1 MEYQSL
7 VGVVPW
13 TFVAQ
18 ICNLFIQA
26 FLFKKFL
33 FKPIKAIMDKRAQQV
48 DETYAAAEQAQKSAQ
63 EMKDEYEQRLASA
76 KQEAS
81 EIVKAANVRASA
93 QAELLVGQARE
104 EAAALKV
111 KAEKD
116 IEAERRKAAGE
127 LKNDISALALDLAGK
142 VVEREL
148 DADKHKDLIDDFISR
163 VGDAS

>member
-63 EMKDEYEQRLASA
+63 EM
-76 KQEAS
+76 
-81 EIVKAANVRASA
+81 
-93 QAELLVGQARE
+93 
-104 EAAALKV
+104 
-111 KAEKD
+111 
-116 IEAERRKAAGE
+116 
-127 LKNDISALALDLAGK
+127 
-142 VVEREL
+142 
-148 DADKHKDLIDDFISR
+148 
-163 VGDAS
+163 

>member
-93 QAELLVGQARE
+93 QACLLYTSIDA
-104 EAAALKV
+104 V
-111 KAEKD
+111 KKFIAQQDLNAQTRYVPPIVPPSNRGGFDQK
-116 IEAERRKAAGE
+116 IAVIGAGP
-127 LKNDISALALDLAGK
+127 AG
-142 VVEREL
+142 L
-148 DADKHKDLIDDFISR
+148 S
-163 VGDAS
+163 

>member
-33 FKPIKAIMDKRAQQV
+33 FKPIKAIMEKRAQQV
-48 DETYAAAEQAQKSAQ
+48 DDTYAAAEQAQKSAQ
-63 EMKDEYEQRLASA
+63 EMKEEYEQRLASA

-81 EIVKAANVRASA
+81 EIVKAANVRANA
-93 QAELLVGQARE
+93 QAEQMIGQARE
-104 EAAALKV
+104 EAAAMKV

-116 IEAERRKAAGE
+116 IELERRKAAGE
-127 LKNDISALALDLAGK
+127 LKNDISVLALDLAGK
-142 VVEREL
+142 VVEKEL
-148 DADKHKDLIDDFISR
+148 DAETHKELIDQFISR